1 MAGFNLVRNAKV
13 LFTTNVN
20 AATKVVTEG
29 TLTAAKTQELQVM
42 NGFSFSQNTET
53 QNITVSEAGLDPA
66 RGQRT
71 FNTAL
76 APVDFSFTTYIRP
89 KLNGSVT
96 AEEKVLWN
104 ALLSDSEI
112 DATGVTLTTVSGIVR
127 TGTTNAAAFTFAASN
142 LSALKVGEVITF
154 SGIVDTANP
163 TNWNAA
169 AKIVSATPAAAAD
182 GSLSA
187 TTTILNVEYLQ
198 APLGTGNPSGLGTV
212 KVFKGAVTSQSGYLL
227 AHSGRSNKNQLTA
240 FGIVVSIDST
250 TYVIDN
256 CSLNQASVE
265 FGLDGIAQV
274 AWTGQGTK
282 LRQLAAATLTAGTAT
297 GGVAGSYTA
306 ADTTANFI
314 TNKLTTATLFSN
326 LRGISGTEYSI
337 AITGGNLTINNN
349 ISYVTPEILGTVNAP
364 IGYFTGTRAISGNVT
379 AYLKTGLSG
388 DGKAQTG
395 GLLTDMLAASSTATE
410 TKYSLGLAIGGK
422 SNAIRVEIDL
432 PGIML
437 QIPSIETSDVVSTTI
452 NFTAEGFTSA
462 TSASAGGTSAYDLE
476 ATNDLTLRYYSA

>member
-20 AATKVVTEG
+20 AATKVVNEG

-89 KLNGSVT
+89 KLSGSVT

-112 DATGVTLTTVSGIVR
+112 DVTGTTLATVSGIVR
-127 TGTTNAAAFTFAASN
+127 TGTTNAAVFTFAASN
-142 LSALKVGEVITF
+142 LSTFKVGEVITF

-169 AKIVSATPAAAAD
+169 AKIISATPAAAAN

-187 TTTILNVEYLQ
+187 TTTVLNVEYLQ
-198 APLGTGNPSGLGTV
+198 APLGTGNPTGLGTV

-227 AHSGRSNKNQLTA
+227 AHSGRSNKN
-240 FGIVVSIDST
+240 
-250 TYVIDN
+250 
-256 CSLNQASVE
+256 
-265 FGLDGIAQV
+265 
-274 AWTGQGTK
+274 
-282 LRQLAAATLTAGTAT
+282 
-297 GGVAGSYTA
+297 
-306 ADTTANFI
+306 
-314 TNKLTTATLFSN
+314 
-326 LRGISGTEYSI
+326 
-337 AITGGNLTINNN
+337 
-349 ISYVTPEILGTVNAP
+349 
-364 IGYFTGTRAISGNVT
+364 
-379 AYLKTGLSG
+379 
-388 DGKAQTG
+388 
-395 GLLTDMLAASSTATE
+395 
-410 TKYSLGLAIGGK
+410 
-422 SNAIRVEIDL
+422 
-432 PGIML
+432 
-437 QIPSIETSDVVSTTI
+437 
-452 NFTAEGFTSA
+452 
-462 TSASAGGTSAYDLE
+462 
-476 ATNDLTLRYYSA
+476 